1 MASIH
6 SFFSIPIHL
15 TTIIHPSPI
24 PPPSEVLSYFQLL
37 KELQSFSRTSMQ
49 IVQQKLHQV
58 LTGMIEMTSFSV
70 TRDGHVEL

>member
-1 MASIH
+1 
-6 SFFSIPIHL
+6 
-15 TTIIHPSPI
+15 
-24 PPPSEVLSYFQLL
+24 
-37 KELQSFSRTSMQ
+37 MQ